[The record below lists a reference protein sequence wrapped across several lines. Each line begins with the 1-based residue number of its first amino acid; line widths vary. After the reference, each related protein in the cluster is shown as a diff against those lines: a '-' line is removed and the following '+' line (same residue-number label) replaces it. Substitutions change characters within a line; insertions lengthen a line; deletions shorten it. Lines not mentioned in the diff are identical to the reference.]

1 MSFLRV
7 LTNRRVLI
15 GIAVIAI
22 LGVVALWPKTVVVD
36 VAAASRGSLVETVDE
51 EGRTRVRDRFV
62 VAAPVAGRV
71 LRIELEPGD
80 RVKRGMMLARI
91 QPEQPALLDA
101 RSRAEAEAAIES
113 ARAALGR
120 TRAEEQRSRAALDQ
134 AKRQLTR
141 EQELRANDL
150 STARDLE
157 AREADVRA
165 AEEAVNADVFAVRA
179 ATSELTRAEARLGN
193 PPAAG

>member
-1 MSFLRV
+1 MAFLRV

-15 GIAVIAI
+15 SVAGIAVLVAIA
-22 LGVVALWPKTVVVD
+22 LRPKTTAVD
-36 VAAASRGSLVETVDE
+36 VTTASRGPLVVTIDE

-80 RVKRGMMLARI
+80 AVKRGMVVARI

-101 RSRAEAEAAIES
+101 RSRAEAGAAVES
-113 ARAALGR
+113 ARAAVGR
-120 TRAEEQRSRAALDQ
+120 ARAEEQRSRAALDQ

-141 EQELRANDL
+141 EQELRANGL
-150 STARDLE
+150 
-157 AREADVRA
+157 
-165 AEEAVNADVFAVRA
+165 
-179 ATSELTRAEARLGN
+179 
-193 PPAAG
+193 